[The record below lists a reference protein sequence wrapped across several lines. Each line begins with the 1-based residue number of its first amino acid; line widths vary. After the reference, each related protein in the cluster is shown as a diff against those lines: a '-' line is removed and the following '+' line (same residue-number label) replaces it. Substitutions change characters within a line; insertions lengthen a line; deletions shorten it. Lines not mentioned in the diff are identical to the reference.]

1 MHVRASIEPLAWESQ
16 FFGIDSAIVRF
27 SDTAPQLDVAQL
39 SRWPRVQ
46 AKVPAAR
53 SDLLDGLAQLGF
65 RLVEGEVDFALTLTP
80 DAPVPDAQITTATPD
95 DIPLLRDAAA
105 EAFAMSRFRAPW
117 YAPDASGWFYA
128 QWVEN
133 AVKGVFDHEC
143 LILRTPQG
151 ALRGFV
157 TLRALNEQEARIGLL
172 AGRGAGEALMQA
184 AAPLVRSR
192 AGFTPC
198 GSRRRRA
205 TAPRCAVIL
214 PAAAT
219 SKAPLIGYT
228 GNYHDPI

>member
-1 MHVRASIEPLAWESQ
+1 
-16 FFGIDSAIVRF
+16 

-117 YAPDASGWFYA
+117 YAP
-128 QWVEN
+128 
-133 AVKGVFDHEC
+133 
-143 LILRTPQG
+143 
-151 ALRGFV
+151 
-157 TLRALNEQEARIGLL
+157 
-172 AGRGAGEALMQA
+172 
-184 AAPLVRSR
+184 
-192 AGFTPC
+192 
-198 GSRRRRA
+198 
-205 TAPRCAVIL
+205 
-214 PAAAT
+214 
-219 SKAPLIGYT
+219 
-228 GNYHDPI
+228 